1 MNPELNITVTH
12 TKVHKDVALP
22 IEAIAGGIRP
32 GCSTGAP
39 EYAGDLFPA
48 QAGLP

>member
-12 TKVHKDVALP
+12 TKVHEDMTP
-22 IEAIAGGIRP
+22 EAIAGGIRP

-39 EYAGDLFPA
+39 ECAGELLPT